1 MEQISQHSLNKTR
14 NLLMDRFRNFCQ
26 TFTDVG
32 FYDDD
37 FHGPICDFLQ
47 DAGPEK
53 MLILPRGFLKTTLVS
68 MYLLWR
74 STKDTLLRSLV
85 ASNTTPNA
93 QKTVRSIRNII
104 ENHAIYQLF
113 FPEAIP
119 NFSKVR
125 WSDTCACLNRKEDWP
140 EGTFESA
147 GIASNVIRRHFNII
161 SEDDTVAPKK
171 DEMTGQEAMPSKDDI
186 QKAVGFHKLTIPL
199 LINEG
204 DERIITATRWA
215 SYDMVSFVLENEKQF
230 AVMDLTAYKEDGT
243 PRYKK
248 FSTNRLESIKMGL
261 GTYMFS
267 MLYLNQ
273 PLAKEFMAFNPD
285 WFRYYEEDELPEDGT
300 SLVTLDPADPPTGK
314 KSQDYSAIMSAKHT
328 KKGLFVRRYRRKRL
342 TDKQMIG
349 ETMDVA
355 KLDDA
360 IKIRI
365 EVNRYAH
372 LEAGFRE
379 EMAKRG
385 EYYIIDAVKAKRI
398 QKEARI
404 KNRLS
409 PLFEN
414 RVIFLKKGM
423 RELEE
428 ELTTFPYGKH
438 DDLIDALSWQIERY
452 RATEYDKPKKVITK
466 QAYNVFTLDQIRG
479 SMVSRSASPYPFQVQ
494 NAHAGRMNQ

>member
-1 MEQISQHSLNKTR
+1 ML
-14 NLLMDRFRNFCQ
+14 DRFRNFCQ

-47 DAGPEK
+47 DSGHEK
-53 MLILPRGFLKTTLVS
+53 MLILPRGFLKTTLIS
-68 MYLLWR
+68 LYILWR
-74 STKDTLLRSLV
+74 STKDTLLRSLCS
-85 ASNTTPNA
+85 SNTTPNA

-104 ENHAIYQLF
+104 ENNNIYQLF

-125 WSDTCACLNRKEDWP
+125 WSDTCACLNRSEDYP

-171 DEMTGQEAMPSKDDI
+171 DELTGQEAMPSKDDI
-186 QKAVGFHKLTIPL
+186 EKAVGFHKLTIPL
-199 LINEG
+199 LINEE
-204 DERIITATRWA
+204 DERIVTATRWA
-215 SYDMVSFVLENEKQF
+215 SYDMVSFILENEKQF
-230 AVMDLTAYKEDGT
+230 DVMDLSAYKEDGS

-248 FSTNRLESIKMGL
+248 FSARRLDSIKMGL

-273 PLAKEFMAFNPD
+273 PLAKEFMSFNPD

-300 SLVTLDPADPPTGK
+300 GIVTLDPADPPTGK
-314 KSQDYSAIMSAKHT
+314 RSQDYSAILSAKHT
-328 KKGLFVRRYRRKRL
+328 KKGIFVRRYRRKRL

-349 ETMDVA
+349 ETIDVA
-355 KLDDA
+355 IMDDA

-365 EVNRYAH
+365 ETNRYAH
-372 LEAGFRE
+372 LEAGFKE
-379 EMAKRG
+379 EMARRDLHF
-385 EYYIIDAVKAKRI
+385 IIDAVKAKSI
-398 QKEARI
+398 AKEARI

-414 RVIFLKKGM
+414 GVIFLKRGM

-438 DDLIDALSWQIERY
+438 DDLIDALAWQIERY
-452 RATEYDKPKKVITK
+452 RATEYEKQPKKLAKVK
-466 QAYNVFTLDQIRG
+466 YNSFTLDQIRK
-479 SMVSRSASPYPFQVQ
+479 SQHRKPVSPYPFQVQ
-494 NAHAGRMNQ
+494 NDYAGMMRQ